1 METLESLQN
10 NDLSLSMA
18 FDGIRL
24 IEASA
29 GTGKTFTIA
38 GLYARLVIEEN
49 VPLRNILV
57 MTFTRAACD
66 ELRTRLRQRLQL
78 CAALVDD
85 PACAPDGPEPDT
97 DEPEKRLGPAL
108 QRRARE
114 DRDEAH
120 QASRPPMLARAH
132 HPG

>member
-10 NDLSLSMA
+10 EDLSLSMPL
-18 FDGIRL
+18 DGMRL

-38 GLYARLVIEEN
+38 GLYARLVVEKQ

-66 ELRTRLRQRLQL
+66 ELRTRLRERLQL
-78 CAALVDD
+78 CARLVD
-85 PACAPDGPEPDT
+85 
-97 DEPEKRLGPAL
+97 
-108 QRRARE
+108 
-114 DRDEAH
+114 
-120 QASRPPMLARAH
+120 
-132 HPG
+132 HP